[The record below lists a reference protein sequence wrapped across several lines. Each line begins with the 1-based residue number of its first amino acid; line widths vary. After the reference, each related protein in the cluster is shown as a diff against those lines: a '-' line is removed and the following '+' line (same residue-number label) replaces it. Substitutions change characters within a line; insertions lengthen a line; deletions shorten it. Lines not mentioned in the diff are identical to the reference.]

1 MVEKIKRLNT
11 KYRVKK
17 KRINLVIEE
26 LKQRLIA
33 KKTQVKRHKQRI
45 SQIWQKLTISSQPE
59 TDVRFECSKI

>member
-33 KKTQVKRHKQRI
+33 KKTQVKRHKEFHKFGKTNYFKSTRNRC
-45 SQIWQKLTISSQPE
+45 T
-59 TDVRFECSKI
+59 T